1 MGAVDMRIALAAA
14 VLSLAA
20 APAAHA
26 EWTPSDAVLAKLARG
41 DIHADVSPAGQ
52 GASGVIHA
60 AVDIDAAPEIVWTT
74 ILDCN
79 RAGRMAP
86 GVKSCRVTERDPGG
100 RWDVRE
106 MTVRW
111 APVAPTFRTVFR
123 SDFAPPDRI
132 RFRCIGGDIRVC
144 QGEWRLQEIA
154 DGRTRVFYENRA
166 SSPISAPAMVTRA
179 AMRADVARALKA
191 LKREAESRVR

>member
-1 MGAVDMRIALAAA
+1 MRIALAAA
-14 VLSLAA
+14 VLAFATAS
-20 APAAHA
+20 AAHA
-26 EWTPSDAVLAKLARG
+26 EWTPSPAVLAKLARG
-41 DIHADVSPAGQ
+41 DVHADVSPAGED
-52 GASGVIHA
+52 ASGVIHA
-60 AVDIDAAPEIVWTT
+60 AVDIDAPPEIVWTT

-86 GVKSCRVTERDPGG
+86 GVRSCRVVEKDPAG

-111 APVAPTFRTVFR
+111 ASIAPTFRTVFR

-132 RFRCIGGDIRVC
+132 RFRCTGGDIRVC
-144 QGEWRLQEIA
+144 QGEWRLQEIGE
-154 DGRTRVFYENRA
+154 GRTRVLYENRA
-166 SSPISAPAMVTRA
+166 SSPISAPPMLSRA

-191 LKREAESRVR
+191 LKRESESRVR